1 MWRTMRC
8 ATSRNTRILVHFI
21 GSCTTQKVSA
31 VIIVTLIWYYTI
43 KPAIRPHAEWLD
55 FSTTGE
61 CCRDIS
67 TWMLCFSDKINEL
80 LVYRDLLAVKVTVRF
95 KLPSCVG
102 LGSSGWCR
110 SMDVSVI
117 DWCVCRCLLR
127 MHCCR
132 LASDFGDHS
141 ATDVTG

>member
-1 MWRTMRC
+1 MKNNAVCNISQYSHSGTFYWELHNAKGQC
-8 ATSRNTRILVHFI
+8 SNHCNIDLV
-21 GSCTTQKVSA
+21 
-31 VIIVTLIWYYTI
+31 LYYKTCN
-43 KPAIRPHAEWLD
+43 KTPCGMIRFLYY
-55 FSTTGE
+55 GG
-61 CCRDIS
+61 
-67 TWMLCFSDKINEL
+67 MLCFSDKINEL